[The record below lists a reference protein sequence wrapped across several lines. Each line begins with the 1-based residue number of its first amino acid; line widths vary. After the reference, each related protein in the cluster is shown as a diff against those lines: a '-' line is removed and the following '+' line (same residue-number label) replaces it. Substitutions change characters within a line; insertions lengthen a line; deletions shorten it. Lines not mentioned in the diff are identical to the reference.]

1 MDVSKR
7 FTFRSFEKPPD
18 ADDADA
24 HGDMWSVEV
33 KSREPCEPYTAM
45 DAKQKR
51 ERENVWAFL
60 VGNKHT
66 GSANSPQGA

>member
-18 ADDADA
+18 ADA

-33 KSREPCEPYTAM
+33 KSREPYEPYTPM

-51 ERENVWAFL
+51 ETENVWACL

-66 GSANSPQGA
+66 GSANAPQGA